1 MAISDWF
8 ADAVEQV
15 KAAGIQPPSTK
26 AEAVA
31 YYQRTAP
38 GTGKH
43 GTLLWKQRLIHD
55 LLPFTTQ
62 TGKDPA
68 KNLAKRFDPQ
78 RLHNPEPRNA
88 SQYKALGA
96 LIGVKPPKYGYHIS
110 FDGWINFSAACSL
123 RSFSVDV
130 TGEWAAQLSQEPAL
144 FQQAML
150 LLYMEEDDQ
159 DRDLEEQEPSV
170 GLCEDGDD
178 GEAGEAV
185 EDPDIRISAN
195 QREVASGHNQ
205 ERNRRFSFFS

>member
-1 MAISDWF
+1 MRMATSTDWF
-8 ADAVEQV
+8 AGAVEQV

-31 YYQRTAP
+31 YYQRIAP
-38 GTGKH
+38 ATGKN
-43 GTLLWKQRLIHD
+43 GWKQRLIHA
-55 LLPFTTQ
+55 LLPFTRQ
-62 TGKDPA
+62 TGKNPA

-88 SQYKALGA
+88 AEYRALGA
-96 LIGVKPPKYGYHIS
+96 SIGVKPPKYGYHIT

-130 TGEWAAQLSQEPAL
+130 TGEWAKQLSQEPAL

-170 GLCEDGDD
+170 GVCENGDD
-178 GEAGEAV
+178 GDAGEAV
-185 EDPDIRISAN
+185 EDPSIKISAN

-205 ERNRRFSFFS
+205 ERSRRFSFFS